1 MTLFYF
7 LLNLISYYD
16 EDLKFFFDTRRIFVN
31 FNYYLTNIDLYTSTY
46 NEKREDYDLDDF
58 NLDNHKYK
66 LIYIL
71 FFLF

>member
-16 EDLKFFFDTRRIFVN
+16 EDLNFFFDTRRIFVN